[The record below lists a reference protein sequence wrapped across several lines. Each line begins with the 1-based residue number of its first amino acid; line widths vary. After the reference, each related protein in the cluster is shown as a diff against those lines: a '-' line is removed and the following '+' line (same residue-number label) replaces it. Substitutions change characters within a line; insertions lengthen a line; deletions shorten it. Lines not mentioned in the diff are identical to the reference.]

1 MLSQRYSVGKAWY
14 NLVYQVK
21 EAQLLLGELPMSPKL
36 LGLIECW
43 WLLMQFSDN
52 FTQDRRVTLEQNSM
66 ALRLCIIHVSWSAYL
81 NAKVRTNIFIHVNI
95 QILRCLYCFICTI
108 LSESKSI
115 NPIESL
121 LEKRKKCGKIWA
133 ITDVYFVA
141 CTFKLEN

>member
-1 MLSQRYSVGKAWY
+1 
-14 NLVYQVK
+14 
-21 EAQLLLGELPMSPKL
+21 
-36 LGLIECW
+36 
-43 WLLMQFSDN
+43 
-52 FTQDRRVTLEQNSM
+52 M